1 MIVEATKKVVERQD
15 LTAAEAEQVM
25 DEIMSGE
32 AEAVNMAAFLT
43 ALRMKGETVEEI
55 TAFAKG
61 MRKHGIK
68 VPVQG
73 DVLEIVGTGGD
84 EANSINIST
93 TASILVAAAGYK
105 VAKHGNRSVSSK
117 SGAADCLEALGVK
130 LDLEPE
136 QNAKVLEA
144 SNICFMF
151 AQKYHS
157 AMRFVGPVR
166 KALGIRTVFNILGPL
181 ANPAE
186 ADVELLG
193 VYSEELVEPM
203 AHVLDKLGVKRALV
217 VYGQD
222 RLDEISL
229 SAPTTVMEVNQ
240 STFTSYELT
249 PAQFG
254 MKRCD
259 KSELVGGDGAQNA
272 QITESILKGECTDA
286 KAEAVILNAGAGIY
300 LMGGADS
307 IAAGIQKARETIANG
322 KAYEKLQQ
330 FVALTN
336 MILDDLAA
344 ATRARV
350 ERKMAQIPLETV
362 KEQALNLAAK
372 EGTFTFPFE
381 QAIAKEGI
389 SFICEVKKASPSKG
403 IIAEDFPYLEI
414 AREYE
419 KAGAD
424 CISVLTETDYF
435 KGEDRFLREINDAV
449 QIPTIRKDFI
459 IDEYM
464 IYEAKLLGASC
475 VLLIAALLDTETIR
489 QYKAICDQLGLS
501 ALVEAHD
508 EAEAASALA
517 AGARMVG
524 VNNRNLKDFTVDI
537 HNSTRLR
544 ELVPRNV
551 LFVAESGIKTAE
563 DIAELVSAGVNGVLI
578 GETLM
583 RSPDKA
589 QMLDELRSRV

>member
-1 MIVEATKKVVERQD
+1 MIKEAIIKLSKKED
-15 LTAAEAEQVM
+15 LSYEMAQAVM
-25 DEIMSGE
+25 DEIMSGN

-93 TASILVAAAGYK
+93 TASIIVAAAGFK

-136 QNAKVLEA
+136 KNAQVLEKA
-144 SNICFMF
+144 NICFMF
-151 AQKYHS
+151 AQKYHA

-181 ANPAE
+181 ANPAG
-186 ADVELLG
+186 ANVELLG

-229 SAPTTVMEVNQ
+229 SAPTTVMEVNHG
-240 STFTSYELT
+240 TFTRYELT
-249 PAQFG
+249 PEQFG

-259 KSELVGGDGAQNA
+259 KSELVGGDGAANA
-272 QITESILKGECTDA
+272 KITESILKGECKDA

-300 LMGGADS
+300 LMGGADT
-307 IAAGIQKARETIANG
+307 IAEGIAIARETITNG

-336 MILDDLAA
+336 A
-344 ATRARV
+344 
-350 ERKMAQIPLETV
+350 
-362 KEQALNLAAK
+362 
-372 EGTFTFPFE
+372 
-381 QAIAKEGI
+381 
-389 SFICEVKKASPSKG
+389 
-403 IIAEDFPYLEI
+403 
-414 AREYE
+414 
-419 KAGAD
+419 
-424 CISVLTETDYF
+424 
-435 KGEDRFLREINDAV
+435 
-449 QIPTIRKDFI
+449 
-459 IDEYM
+459 
-464 IYEAKLLGASC
+464 
-475 VLLIAALLDTETIR
+475 
-489 QYKAICDQLGLS
+489 
-501 ALVEAHD
+501 
-508 EAEAASALA
+508 
-517 AGARMVG
+517 
-524 VNNRNLKDFTVDI
+524 
-537 HNSTRLR
+537 
-544 ELVPRNV
+544 
-551 LFVAESGIKTAE
+551 
-563 DIAELVSAGVNGVLI
+563 
-578 GETLM
+578 
-583 RSPDKA
+583 
-589 QMLDELRSRV
+589 